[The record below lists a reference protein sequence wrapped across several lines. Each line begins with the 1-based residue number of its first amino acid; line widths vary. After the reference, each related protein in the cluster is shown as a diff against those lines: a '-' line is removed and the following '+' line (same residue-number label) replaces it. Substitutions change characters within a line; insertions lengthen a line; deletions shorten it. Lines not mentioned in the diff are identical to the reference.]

1 MKEKFDGHT
10 PAWIAEKKTWNLR
23 TACVCREQPGHGW
36 SFIFAAVGTL
46 RPGEH
51 AHGRRRAVGCRWPTA
66 KVGTSGGSANR
77 ISARCGGGS
86 PSLSDRRLGSL
97 FRRAKIELLW
107 PSMHARHVAG
117 AAAPTYARG
126 APCAVAPRTY
136 RPWDGFGE

>member
-23 TACVCREQPGHGW
+23 TACVCREQPGQGW

-66 KVGTSGGSANR
+66 KVGTSGG
-77 ISARCGGGS
+77 IST
-86 PSLSDRRLGSL
+86 
-97 FRRAKIELLW
+97 E
-107 PSMHARHVAG
+107 
-117 AAAPTYARG
+117 AAPNRSATE
-126 APCAVAPRTY
+126 APKNCANLLLPY
-136 RPWDGFGE
+136 IES